1 MYFDN
6 LIFIKHFLFISISV
20 RTIIRIADK
29 IKIIYL
35 CFSRLIINIIFNN
48 SYMRNKN
55 FLFSAKGIC
64 TAAFLSLNT
73 IFYAQK
79 TADLSTLSEKTLN
92 TILEKNR
99 AYYTQGKVADYI
111 PELGKMDAKAIAFS
125 VVDKNG
131 KVFNTGDVS
140 KKFTMQSI
148 SKIISLMVAV
158 NEKGETHIF
167 DKMGYFGSDKPF
179 NHFSNLETTGKPLNP
194 MMNAGAILTTSL
206 ISGDGEKPFLK
217 ILDMVRYI
225 TKNPSIDYNKSVYE
239 SEKSTGHRNR
249 GMFYI
254 MKNSGLISGNEDQ
267 LDNYFKQCSIELTA
281 EDLAKIGY
289 FFANQCVRFDGDATY
304 KNADMAKLVESQML
318 TAGMYEFS
326 GEYSRTV
333 GLPSK
338 SGVGGGITVSVPG
351 KIGIGVFSPA
361 LDQHGNSLAGYHMIL
376 DLAKQYGLSIF

>member
-1 MYFDN
+1 LLFGVDDKMLAENTDM
-6 LIFIKHFLFISISV
+6 KKSGFL
-20 RTIIRIADK
+20 
-29 IKIIYL
+29 
-35 CFSRLIINIIFNN
+35 
-48 SYMRNKN
+48 
-55 FLFSAKGIC
+55 SAKGIFI
-64 TAAFLSLNT
+64 AASLSLST
-73 IFYAQK
+73 MIYAQK
-79 TADLSTLSEKTLN
+79 TADLSTISEKTL
-92 TILEKNR
+92 TSILEKNK
-99 AYYTQGKVADYI
+99 AYYSQGKVADYI

-148 SKIISLMVAV
+148 SKIIALMIAV
-158 NEKGETHIF
+158 NERGEANVF
-167 DKMGYFGSDKPF
+167 DKIGYFGSEQPF

-217 ILDMVRYI
+217 VLDMVRFI
-225 TKNPSIDYNKSVYE
+225 TKNPTIEYSKSVYE
-239 SEKSTGHRNR
+239 SEKSTGNRNR
-249 GMFYI
+249 GMFYL
-254 MKNSGLISGNEDQ
+254 MKNNGLISGNEDQ

-289 FFANQCVRFDGDATY
+289 FFANQCVRFDGDSKY
-304 KNADMAKLVESQML
+304 KNKDIAKLIESQML

-326 GEYSRTV
+326 GEYSRNV

-351 KIGIGVFSPA
+351 KMGIGVFSPA

-376 DLAKQYGLSIF
+376 DFVKEYDLSIF

>member
-1 MYFDN
+1 M
-6 LIFIKHFLFISISV
+6 K
-20 RTIIRIADK
+20 K
-29 IKIIYL
+29 
-35 CFSRLIINIIFNN
+35 N
-48 SYMRNKN
+48 S
-55 FLFSAKGIC
+55 FLFSAKGILI
-64 TAAFLSLNT
+64 AGFLSLNT
-73 IFYAQK
+73 ITYAQK
-79 TADLSTLSEKTLN
+79 TADISGISEKTLSS
-92 TILEKNR
+92 ILEKNR
-99 AYYTQGKVADYI
+99 NYYTQGKVADYI

-131 KVFNTGDVS
+131 KIYNTGDVQ

-148 SKIISLMVAV
+148 SKIIALMVAV
-158 NEKGETHIF
+158 NERGEANIF
-167 DKMGYFGSDKPF
+167 DKMGYFGSDRPF

-206 ISGDGEKPFLK
+206 IPGEGEKPFLK
-217 ILDMVRYI
+217 VLDMVRYI
-225 TKNPSIDYNKSVYE
+225 TKNPTIDYSKSVYE

-289 FFANQCVRFDGDATY
+289 FFANQCVRFDGDSQY
-304 KNADMAKLVESQML
+304 KNADVAKLVESQML

-326 GEYSRTV
+326 GEYSRMV

-351 KIGIGVFSPA
+351 KMGIGVFSPA
-361 LDQHGNSLAGYHMIL
+361 LDQHGNSLAGYHIIL
-376 DLAKQYGLSIF
+376 DLAKHYNLSIF

>member
-1 MYFDN
+1 M
-6 LIFIKHFLFISISV
+6 
-20 RTIIRIADK
+20 
-29 IKIIYL
+29 
-35 CFSRLIINIIFNN
+35 
-48 SYMRNKN
+48 NKN
-55 FLFSAKGIC
+55 GFLLSAKGIC
-64 TAAFLSLNT
+64 VAAFLSLNT
-73 IFYAQK
+73 IIYAQK
-79 TADLSTLSEKTLN
+79 TVDMSTISEKTLS
-92 TILEKNR
+92 TILEKNKT
-99 AYYTQGKVADYI
+99 YYSQGKVADYI

-131 KVFNTGDVS
+131 KVVNVGDVS

-148 SKIISLMVAV
+148 SKIVALMVAV
-158 NEKGETHIF
+158 NEKGEKNIF

-225 TKNPSIDYNKSVYE
+225 TKNQEIDYSKSVYE
-239 SEKSTGHRNR
+239 SEKSTGNRNR
-249 GMFYI
+249 GMFYL
-254 MKNSGLISGNEDQ
+254 MKNNGLISGNEDQ

-289 FFANQCVRFDGDATY
+289 FFANQCVRFDGDSKY
-304 KNADMAKLVESQML
+304 KNKEIAKLIESQML

-351 KIGIGVFSPA
+351 KMGIGVFSPA

-376 DLAKQYGLSIF
+376 DFVKQYDLSVF

>member
-1 MYFDN
+1 MKKN
-6 LIFIKHFLFISISV
+6 SFL
-20 RTIIRIADK
+20 
-29 IKIIYL
+29 
-35 CFSRLIINIIFNN
+35 
-48 SYMRNKN
+48 
-55 FLFSAKGIC
+55 SAKGILF
-64 TAAFLSLNT
+64 AAVLSFNT
-73 IFYAQK
+73 VVYAQK
-79 TADLSTLSEKTLN
+79 AADISTISEKTLS

-99 AYYTQGKVADYI
+99 TYYTQGKVADYI
-111 PELGKMDAKAIAFS
+111 PELGKMDAKSIAFS
-125 VVDKNG
+125 VVGKDG
-131 KVFNTGDVS
+131 KVLNVGDV
-140 KKFTMQSI
+140 KQKFTMQSI

-158 NEKGETHIF
+158 MERGEANVF

-225 TKNPSIDYNKSVYE
+225 TKNPTIEYSKSVYE
-239 SEKSTGHRNR
+239 SEKLTGHRNR
-249 GMFYI
+249 GMFYL
-254 MKNSGLISGNEDQ
+254 MKNNGLISGNEDQ
-267 LDNYFKQCSIELTA
+267 LDNYFKQCSIELTT

-289 FFANQCVRFDGDATY
+289 FFANECVRFDGDSKY
-304 KNADMAKLVESQML
+304 KNKDIARLVESQML

-361 LDQHGNSLAGYHMIL
+361 LDGHGNSLAGYHMIL
-376 DLAKQYGLSIF
+376 DLVKQYDLSVF

>member
-1 MYFDN
+1 MKY
-6 LIFIKHFLFISISV
+6 LIFV
-20 RTIIRIADK
+20 
-29 IKIIYL
+29 
-35 CFSRLIINIIFNN
+35 FSRLMINFYSKIFYMKKN
-48 SYMRNKN
+48 S
-55 FLFSAKGIC
+55 FLFSAKGILI
-64 TAAFLSLNT
+64 AGFLSLNT
-73 IFYAQK
+73 VMYAQK
-79 TADLSTLSEKTLN
+79 TADVSTISEKTLSS
-92 TILEKNR
+92 ILEKNR
-99 AYYTQGKVADYI
+99 NYYTQGKVADYI

-131 KVFNTGDVS
+131 KIFNTGDVS

-148 SKIISLMVAV
+148 SKIIALMVAV
-158 NEKGETHIF
+158 NERGETNVF
-167 DKMGYFGSDKPF
+167 DKIGYFGSDKPF

-206 ISGDGEKPFLK
+206 ISGEGEKPFLK
-217 ILDMVRYI
+217 VLDMVRYI
-225 TKNPSIDYNKSVYE
+225 TKNPGIDYNKSVYE

-289 FFANQCVRFDGDATY
+289 FFANQCVRFDGDTQY
-304 KNADMAKLVESQML
+304 KNADTAKLIESQML

-326 GEYSRTV
+326 GEYSRMV

-351 KIGIGVFSPA
+351 KMGIGVFSPA
-361 LDQHGNSLAGYHMIL
+361 LDQHGNSLAGYHIIL